1 MLATLPAFG
10 QLVLVGGC
18 SATAATSCTPA
29 TVGGHSFA
37 SGQFIYTFAFRTAT
51 TAPTLSSSPTF
62 TALDT
67 ASASTS
73 SFRSGCAVSTSSSPS
88 SGTWANATRVVT
100 LIYSGSPATTTAN
113 CASSG
118 VGGKT
123 TAGTSGTTS
132 TITYTGITLTHGD
145 GSSWVIG
152 AAGGSAAVC
161 TPATIL
167 HSEESAT
174 DLVGND
180 TNGGVTSFSTLTCTG
195 SAGNWKS
202 DTVELLSTTLATPT
216 YTPDAGGFT
225 TVGGVYVTIGL
236 AGGATGCYTTDN
248 STPTASPDGTC
259 SHGSTYSAPVLIS
272 TSGTVLQA
280 IATESGFVNSA
291 VKNSTFTLQTPFSM
305 LSLMGTGIGGFA
317 GSLSL
322 PIGWQVVQ
330 DNIDGADC
338 SGSSTSCTDS
348 KIAPTLSG
356 SLWIACGAP
365 AADDTISSITGG
377 SGTWHSMANAHVV
390 ALGATILDCQENTT
404 GTAGTASL
412 SMTMTSQNLFAIFFV
427 EALPPSGYSASFDV
441 AGNSAPT
448 SCASCDGPSL
458 NLAAT
463 DLVVTVWGQANSPVL
478 NSGFSVFA
486 APFFTGLSGDGFATN
501 VSGTVQPTANQS
513 PAGAAGFIAM
523 AFKSTAG
530 TFTVPAPL
538 FTIVNVTSVHAG
550 STCSPVCP
558 AITLNGTPAAGD
570 LLFVQAADLQSGGYI
585 SSIND
590 GHSGTFTIPSP
601 GSTCAVQVVNNVSG
615 FWNQS
620 CAWETLPSGVT
631 QITPTMGASGATGFL
646 IYQAHRTSGAWTL
659 DAQNST
665 TNSSPSGSPAT
676 CPSLTITGTN
686 ELIFQG
692 GANGGQLWVGSPN
705 YYVQPYIENSS
716 GFGTAVLDGNASG
729 AVGLNMTQYYQ
740 CGWMGVQT
748 GAGNPFALYAV
759 AFK

>member
-37 SGQFIYTFAFRTAT
+37 SGQLIYTFAFRTAT

-67 ASASTS
+67 ASASAS
-73 SFRSGCAVSTSSSPS
+73 SFRSGCAVSTSGSPS

-248 STPTASPDGTC
+248 STPTASAGSCT
-259 SHGSTYSAPVLIS
+259 HGSPYSAPVLIS

-280 IATESGFVNSA
+280 IATETGFANSA
-291 VKNSTFTLQTPFSM
+291 VKNSTFTLTTPFSM
-305 LSLMGTGIGGFA
+305 LSLMGTGVGGFA
-317 GSLSL
+317 GGLSL
-322 PIGWQVVQ
+322 PVGWLAVE
-330 DNIDGADC
+330 DNGDGDDC
-338 SGSSTSCTDS
+338 SGTTTSCSPT
-348 KIAPTLSG
+348 KFAPVQSG
-356 SLWIACGAP
+356 DLVIICAGLP
-365 AADDTISSITGG
+365 ANDTISTITGTTGG
-377 SGTWHSMANAHVV
+377 SWQTMSGGHGFS
-390 ALGATILDCQENTT
+390 ATAGGFDCQFNA
-404 GTAGTASL
+404 GLTAGTFTPTVTL
-412 SMTMTSQNLFAIFFV
+412 TTQDLGYVLKV
-427 EALPPSGYSASFDV
+427 EIQPPAGYTASFDV
-441 AGNSAPT
+441 ATNGSAS
-448 SCASCDGPSL
+448 SCTTCTGPSISL
-458 NLAAT
+458 SAT
-463 DLVVTVWGQANSPVL
+463 DAVVYVWAEANSPVFPFT
-478 NSGFSVFA
+478 FSS
-486 APFFTGLSGDGFATN
+486 PFITGLSNEGIATN
-501 VSGTVQPTANQS
+501 VSGTVQPTAGQS
-513 PAGAAGFIAM
+513 PAGDAAFVAM
-523 AFKSTAG
+523 AFKSSAG
-530 TFTVPAPL
+530 TFSVPAPV
-538 FTIVNVTSVHAG
+538 FTWVALTAVPGGESCGPA
-550 STCSPVCP
+550 CP

-570 LLFVQAADLQSGGYI
+570 LLFVQAADLQNGGYI

-590 GHSGTFTIPSP
+590 GHSGAFTIPSP
-601 GSTCAVQVVNNVSG
+601 GSTCAVQVVNNASAW
-615 FWNQS
+615 WNNS
-620 CAWETLPSGVT
+620 CAWEVLPAGVT
-631 QITPTMGASGATGFL
+631 QITPTMAASGQTGFL
-646 IYQAHRTSGAWTL
+646 IYQVHRNDGHTWAL

-665 TNSSPSGSPAT
+665 TISSPSTTSVA
-676 CPSLTITGTN
+676 CPSLSVSGTN
-686 ELIFQG
+686 EVIFQQG
-692 GANGGQLWVGSPN
+692 SNQGQMWGGSPN
-705 YYVQPYIENSS
+705 YYIQPYINDS
-716 GFGTAVLDGNASG
+716 GWSNAVLQGNAQG
-729 AVGLNMTQYYQ
+729 AAGFNMTQYYQ
-740 CGWMGVQT
+740 CVWMSVQQ
-748 GAGNPFALYAV
+748 GAANPVAMYAV